1 MNIYGMPNKQ
11 QLRDAASDLTISDLA
26 CEGLENLIEEY
37 GDQSFTTMH
46 DYVGA
51 EAESLLWADD
61 DCFDY
66 LKDNGIT
73 DWDEAYYL
81 NDHTVL
87 SIARFYLTKELDDA
101 IGELEN
107 ADYESEYAA
116 DEADEGESAEE
127 DK

>member
-1 MNIYGMPNKQ
+1 MNIYGMPKKQ

-26 CEGLENLIEEY
+26 SEGLENLIEEY
-37 GDQSFTTMH
+37 GDQSFDTMH
-46 DYVGA
+46 DCAEA

-66 LKDNGIT
+66 LRDNGIT
-73 DWDEAYYL
+73 DWEEAYYL

-87 SIARFYLTKELDDA
+87 SIARFYLMKELDDA
-101 IGELEN
+101 VGELEN

-116 DEADEGESAEE
+116 DEANEDESSEE
-127 DK
+127 EN